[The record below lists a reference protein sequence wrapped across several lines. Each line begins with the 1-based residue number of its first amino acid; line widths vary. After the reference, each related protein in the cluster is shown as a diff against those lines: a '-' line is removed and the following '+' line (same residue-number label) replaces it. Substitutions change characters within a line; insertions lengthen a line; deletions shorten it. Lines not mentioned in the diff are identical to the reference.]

1 MLKGDVLVGLSVYE
15 SSGDKIGPGG
25 LFCLA
30 DTLVPGSLRQGAVYG
45 KRDVEKTTEA
55 GSLLG

>member
-1 MLKGDVLVGLSVYE
+1 MGLSVYE

-30 DTLVPGSLRQGAVYG
+30 DTLVPGSLW
-45 KRDVEKTTEA
+45 A
-55 GSLLG
+55 GCCLWQKGCGEDS

>member
-1 MLKGDVLVGLSVYE
+1 MGLSVYE